1 MFISIIFIKQ
11 FINFLIN
18 LSILYLLTFKFL
30 VQISLKIHASKK
42 ILFLNFLNIPIIN
55 IKIVIIMVLL
65 I

>member
-1 MFISIIFIKQ
+1 MFISIVFIKQ

-30 VQISLKIHASKK
+30 VQISLKIHASEK
-42 ILFLNFLNIPIIN
+42 ILFLNVLNIPIIN

>member
-1 MFISIIFIKQ
+1 MFISIVFIKQ

-42 ILFLNFLNIPIIN
+42 ILFLNVLNIPIIN
-55 IKIVIIMVLL
+55 IKIVIIMELL

>member
-1 MFISIIFIKQ
+1 MFIIIVFVKQ

-42 ILFLNFLNIPIIN
+42 ILFLNVLNIPIIN

>member
-1 MFISIIFIKQ
+1 MFIGIVFIKQ

-42 ILFLNFLNIPIIN
+42 ILFLNVLNIPIIN
-55 IKIVIIMVLL
+55 IKIVIIMELL

>member
-1 MFISIIFIKQ
+1 MFIIIVFVKQ

-42 ILFLNFLNIPIIN
+42 ILFLNVLNIPIIN
-55 IKIVIIMVLL
+55 IKIVIIMELL